1 VIAGVLAL
9 SLSSLWFMSRVY
21 RHGVL
26 SVQVRMH
33 IGTRLVRSQGIS
45 VATVIGFVAAAD
57 TGRFERVEDGKCV
70 GVVGTCW
77 RCRRVLAGLDSSGG
91 VIIVVM
97 RATRRKKAPICRLC

>member
-1 VIAGVLAL
+1 MIAGVLAL

-45 VATVIGFVAAAD
+45 VATVIGFVGVSARILVCPLRIGTAVISFVGH
-57 TGRFERVEDGKCV
+57 GRLGAQV
-70 GVVGTCW
+70 T
-77 RCRRVLAGLDSSGG
+77 
-91 VIIVVM
+91 M
-97 RATRRKKAPICRLC
+97 